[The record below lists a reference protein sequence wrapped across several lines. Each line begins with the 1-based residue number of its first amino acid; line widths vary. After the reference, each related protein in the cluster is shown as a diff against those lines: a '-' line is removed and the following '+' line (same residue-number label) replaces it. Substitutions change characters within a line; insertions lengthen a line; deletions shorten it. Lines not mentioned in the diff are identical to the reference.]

1 MADNNFG
8 DELSHRALDAV
19 DTVVATVN
27 DKAIRPA
34 IVAARAVVFGFIIA
48 VVALAVVVLLSVGF
62 IRLTTDYLF
71 HYRVWVAYLRPWAP
85 SSAWAGCSPTPSVAS
100 LLTAMAERR
109 KVVVIGSG
117 PAGLTAAIYAARAQ
131 LEPLVIEGE
140 PSSTSDQPGGQ
151 LMLTTEVENYP
162 GFVDGV
168 MGPELMGIMRN
179 QAIRFGAELR
189 TAKVSRLDLSSP
201 SPFPLWIGD
210 PNADQHTVE
219 ADALIIATGARS
231 LMLGCPNEDRL
242 LGYGVSTCAT
252 CDGFFFREQHI
263 AVAGGGD
270 SALEEALFLTRFATK
285 VTVVHRRDELRAS
298 KIMQERAFKN
308 PKIEFLWDSVIVD
321 VLGDTKVSGI
331 KIKHTRSDETFELP
345 VTGLFVAIGHEPNSA
360 LLKGQLDLGANGYV
374 RTIGKSS
381 RTSVEGV
388 FACGDVQDSFYRQAV
403 TSAGSGCMA
412 AIDAEHW
419 LEERGE

>member
-1 MADNNFG
+1 M
-8 DELSHRALDAV
+8 
-19 DTVVATVN
+19 
-27 DKAIRPA
+27 P
-34 IVAARAVVFGFIIA
+34 
-48 VVALAVVVLLSVGF
+48 
-62 IRLTTDYLF
+62 
-71 HYRVWVAYLRPWAP
+71 
-85 SSAWAGCSPTPSVAS
+85 
-100 LLTAMAERR
+100 ERR
-109 KVVVIGSG
+109 KVVIVGSG

-140 PSSTSDQPGGQ
+140 PSSNSDQPGGQ

-201 SPFPLWIGD
+201 SPFPVWVGD
-210 PNADQHTVE
+210 PEAAEPTVE

-231 LMLGCPNEDRL
+231 LMLGCPNEERL

-252 CDGFFFREQHI
+252 CDGFFFREHHI

-270 SALEEALFLTRFATK
+270 SALEEALFLTRFASK
-285 VTVVHRRDELRAS
+285 VTVIHRRSELRAS

-321 VLGDTKVSGI
+321 VLGDTKVSGV
-331 KIKHTRSDETFELP
+331 KVKHTKSDETFELP

-360 LLKGQLDLGANGYV
+360 LLKGQLDLEDNGYV
-374 RTIGKSS
+374 RTIGRSS
-381 RTSVEGV
+381 RTSVDGV
-388 FACGDVQDSFYRQAV
+388 FACGDVQDHIYRQAI